1 MDRYSLNIPIQKKML
16 WMLVFIIET
25 RNIIENEK
33 ILKTQRLGLSDS
45 YRKSLLRK
53 QWDVY
58 FKYRDFTLN
67 IVILFLSQ

>member
-45 YRKSLLRK
+45 YRKSLL
-53 QWDVY
+53 
-58 FKYRDFTLN
+58 
-67 IVILFLSQ
+67 ISFLHETMEG

>member
-45 YRKSLLRK
+45 YRKSLLIMIIYE
-53 QWDVY
+53 W
-58 FKYRDFTLN
+58 
-67 IVILFLSQ
+67 

>member
-45 YRKSLLRK
+45 YRKSLLNAFNCK
-53 QWDVY
+53 E
-58 FKYRDFTLN
+58 K
-67 IVILFLSQ
+67 